1 MSFICLSTFFFL
13 INSTRRK
20 GVYIFYPRYNEI
32 QFSRYNRRGRIKL
45 SVRIVRNS
53 ITIFRNSYVD
63 GGKVM
68 RFINRWENWN
78 FIGRCFVAR
87 EEGWFRGLNA
97 HTNRNKFL
105 FNNVSVAR
113 SSHSINLLFAFS
125 SSTNPMDH
133 KCTIFKY
140 FVTVENHPTDV
151 FDINVIPPFRIF

>member
-1 MSFICLSTFFFL
+1 MRKLEFYRPMFRGQG
-13 INSTRRK
+13 RRM
-20 GVYIFYPRYNEI
+20 
-32 QFSRYNRRGRIKL
+32 
-45 SVRIVRNS
+45 
-53 ITIFRNSYVD
+53 D
-63 GGKVM
+63 
-68 RFINRWENWN
+68 
-78 FIGRCFVAR
+78 
-87 EEGWFRGLNA
+87 RGLNA